1 MKLFLET
8 NTGSK
13 LVTAEDIKD
22 IMNNGI
28 DMGPLEVLEVVQVD
42 NNGDI
47 HLEITAYGI
56 RF

>member
-13 LVTAEDIKD
+13 LVTVEDIKD
-22 IMNNGI
+22 IMSNGI

-42 NNGDI
+42 DNGDI
-47 HLEITAYGI
+47 HLEITAYGV

>member
-42 NNGDI
+42 DNGDI